1 MKNILIVNIS
11 AHGHVNPT
19 IKLVKD
25 LISFGNKVTYYSTE
39 DFREKIEGA
48 GATFK
53 SYEYKEIKGKDG
65 GRGDEKTLIN
75 NMVNLADAVL
85 SEVLK
90 ETQKFDCNAACADA
104 AA

>member
-48 GATFK
+48 GATCK
-53 SYEYKEIKGKDG
+53 SYEYKEIKGKDVA
-65 GRGDEKTLIN
+65 EAMKKL
-75 NMVNLADAVL
+75 L
-85 SEVLK
+85 
-90 ETQKFDCNAACADA
+90 
-104 AA
+104 